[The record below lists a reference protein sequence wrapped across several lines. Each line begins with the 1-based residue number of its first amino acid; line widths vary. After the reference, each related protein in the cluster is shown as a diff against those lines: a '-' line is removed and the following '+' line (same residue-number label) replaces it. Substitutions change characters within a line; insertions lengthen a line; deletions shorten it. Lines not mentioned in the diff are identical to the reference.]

1 MMFKKLHLKIV
12 FLFFSIFL
20 IQNVNSDESKNQPNS
35 LTKQYRD
42 WVYRCV
48 NVNKK
53 NQCEIL
59 QTLTINNTNIQF
71 SFAFSNF
78 INDEN
83 ELKEVLNIIT
93 PLGINVQK
101 KVELK
106 FHKGTVVNLPITR
119 CEVFGCVISLS
130 NNSPDNAIV
139 SLFNQIKD
147 SMNKSIYFELTI
159 DAFQKE
165 PIVIKSSLQGFNNAY
180 KELSKSR
187 S

>member
-1 MMFKKLHLKIV
+1 MIFKKLHFKILV
-12 FLFFSIFL
+12 IFFSLFL
-20 IQNVNSDESKNQPNS
+20 NQTVISDESKNQPNS

-48 NVNKK
+48 NVNNK
-53 NQCEIL
+53 NQCEIV

-101 KVELK
+101 KVGVK
-106 FHKGTVVNLPITR
+106 FHKGTAVNLPITK

-130 NNSPDNAIV
+130 NNSSDNAIV

-147 SMNKSIYFELTI
+147 AMNESIYFELSI

-165 PIVIKSSLQGFNNAY
+165 PLVIKSSLQGFNNAY
-180 KELSKSR
+180 KELSKSK

>member
-1 MMFKKLHLKIV
+1 MVFKKLHLKILV
-12 FLFFSIFL
+12 IFFSLSLTQTVIG
-20 IQNVNSDESKNQPNS
+20 DESKNQPNS

-53 NQCEIL
+53 NQCEIV
-59 QTLTINNTNIQF
+59 QTLTINNTNVQF

-83 ELKEVLNIIT
+83 ELKEVFNIIT
-93 PLGINVQK
+93 PLGVNVQK
-101 KVELK
+101 KVGLK
-106 FHKGTVVNLPITR
+106 FHKGTAVNLPFTK

-130 NNSPDNAIV
+130 NNSSDKAIV

-147 SMNKSIYFELTI
+147 SMNKSIYFELSI
-159 DAFQKE
+159 DAFQQE
-165 PIVIKSSLQGFNNAY
+165 PLVIKSSLQGFNNAY
-180 KELSKSR
+180 NELIKSKS
-187 S
+187 

>member
-1 MMFKKLHLKIV
+1 MVFKKLHLKILV
-12 FLFFSIFL
+12 IFFSLFL
-20 IQNVNSDESKNQPNS
+20 TQTVIGDESKNQPNS

-53 NQCEIL
+53 NQCEIV

-83 ELKEVLNIIT
+83 ELKEVFNIIT
-93 PLGINVQK
+93 PLGVNVQK
-101 KVELK
+101 KVEVK
-106 FHKGTVVNLPITR
+106 FHEGTAVKLNFTK

-130 NNSPDNAIV
+130 NNSSDNAIV

-147 SMNKSIYFELTI
+147 SMNKSIFFELSI
-159 DAFQKE
+159 DAFQKD
-165 PIVIKSSLQGFNNAY
+165 PLVIKSSLQGFNNAY
-180 KELSKSR
+180 KELSKSK